1 MVGVYSVSSSAL
13 RCSPSALR
21 VLSCLASVFT
31 VELLVV
37 LRSAH
42 LVLDD
47 GRKFVVIV
55 FDMHLLASGLCV
67 VAGERKEEERRKPG
81 NYRHVA
87 RL

>member
-1 MVGVYSVSSSAL
+1 M
-13 RCSPSALR
+13 
-21 VLSCLASVFT
+21 
-31 VELLVV
+31 V

-55 FDMHLLASGLCV
+55 FDMHLLDSGLCV
-67 VAGERKEEERRKPG
+67 VAGKRKQEERREPG
-81 NYRHVA
+81 NSRHVA